1 MPPSP
6 VAALT
11 VGEIRAAGWHVRAL
25 CATCRI
31 GLWIDLDQLGR
42 AVGDDAVLWGKT
54 GRCRVWRW
62 GDHERCPGRVTFQAR
77 SIGGGA
83 WVALAMT
90 SEVRS
95 AILQRRPP
103 DPSIDEDLASAR
115 AAGLIP

>member
-1 MPPSP
+1 MPPRP
-6 VAALT
+6 AAALT
-11 VGEIRAAGWHVRAL
+11 VGEIRAAGWQVRAV

-77 SIGGGA
+77 SIGGGT
-83 WVALAMT
+83 WVTLAMT
-90 SEVRS
+90 GEVRT
-95 AILQRRPP
+95 AAALRAAP
-103 DPSIDEDLASAR
+103 DPTADDDITAAR
-115 AAGLIP
+115 AAGLLP